1 MQYSTTIMED
11 RSIVSLISSNIKKY
25 ISKIDYENIKTDII
39 HISSNQMTI
48 NLVVD
53 KQDAVQIIEKFYST
67 FI

>member
-1 MQYSTTIMED
+1 MED